1 MNEIDR
7 DALERAL
14 VACRA
19 ESAARAK
26 QLDSNSTM
34 NLGKRSR
41 SLPVIAHRVVR
52 WISCRGSRRPVTPI
66 SAP

>member
-1 MNEIDR
+1 MNEVDR

-26 QLDSNSTM
+26 QIDSKLTRGR
-34 NLGKRSR
+34 GKTLR